1 MKKTVIALLALAGVA
16 VGEDYTFT
24 TSNTSITSAS
34 NYWGNGVALVLDPD
48 AANSRLTTTVSP
60 DGAAMGDF
68 DTVGLS
74 SITINIRDL
83 QNSAGIKLALTNS
96 SGMILTLSDNA
107 VTSTGDQTWTFSN
120 TTVSTT
126 DTLYF
131 VYTALENENAVVG
144 YTLTTGGDG
153 KVTKDEVTGD
163 ITNVSDLIMC
173 GAASLANYGANNT
186 AGVQTLAFLGTN
198 NSRNFSLNNVQY
210 APYVTVVTTATIPEP
225 TTATLSLLALA
236 GLAARRRRA
245 SR

>member
-1 MKKTVIALLALAGVA
+1 MKKTVIALLVLAGVA

-24 TSNTSITSAS
+24 TTNEGITGAS
-34 NYWGNGVALVLDPD
+34 NFWGNGVALVLDPD

-60 DGAAMGDF
+60 DGASMGDF

-83 QNSAGIKLALTNS
+83 QGSAGIKLALTNS
-96 SGMILTLSDNA
+96 SGTILTLSDNA
-107 VTSTGDQTWTFSN
+107 VTAIGKQTWTFSN

-131 VYTALENENAVVG
+131 VYTAIENENAEVG

-153 KVTKDEVTGD
+153 KVTIDEQTQEVTA
-163 ITNVSDLIMC
+163 ISDLIMC
-173 GAASLANYGANNT
+173 GAASLADYGST
-186 AGVQTLAFLGTN
+186 DGVPTLAFLGTN
-198 NSRNFSLNNVQY
+198 GSRSFDLNDVRY

-225 TTATLSLLALA
+225 ATATLSLLALA